1 MSARIFNCLLVM
13 LVLSATRT
21 ALADGPSS
29 GQDLQAT
36 IVLNGQ
42 PCDQV
47 VGVNAL
53 QTATMSRPAR
63 TATATAFSSTLRDGS
78 SCRSYR
84 SRDG

>member
-1 MSARIFNCLLVM
+1 MSVRTINCLLV
-13 LVLSATRT
+13 LLAFSAMRT

-47 VGVNAL
+47 VGVKRNADSDYV
-53 QTATMSRPAR
+53 AICK
-63 TATATAFSSTLRDGS
+63 DGN
-78 SCRSYR
+78 RYR
-84 SRDG
+84 VFVNPQGRVVVQKL

>member
-1 MSARIFNCLLVM
+1 MSARIFNCVLLLLVLM
-13 LVLSATRT
+13 ATRS

-47 VGVNAL
+47 VGVKRNADSDYV
-53 QTATMSRPAR
+53 ATCK
-63 TATATAFSSTLRDGS
+63 DGN
-78 SCRSYR
+78 RYR
-84 SRDG
+84 VFVNPQGRVVVQKL

>member
-1 MSARIFNCLLVM
+1 MSARIFNCLLLM

-47 VGVNAL
+47 VGVK
-53 QTATMSRPAR
+53 R
-63 TATATAFSSTLRDGS
+63 TADSDYVATCKDGN
-78 SCRSYR
+78 RYR
-84 SRDG
+84 VFVNPQGRVVVQKL